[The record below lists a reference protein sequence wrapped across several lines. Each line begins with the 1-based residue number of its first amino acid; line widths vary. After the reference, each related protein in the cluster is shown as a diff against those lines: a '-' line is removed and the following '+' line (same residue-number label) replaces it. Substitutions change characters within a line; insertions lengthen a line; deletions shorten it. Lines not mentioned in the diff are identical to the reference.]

1 MKTVIF
7 AAITALCF
15 LLAAALGRWPYAFYI
30 LLRLFVSVTAVYVAY
45 TSAQS
50 GGLRGRG
57 SWGAIAL
64 AYNPILPLR
73 MHRADWQ
80 VVNVVTCVPFAIF
93 SGFEFG

>member
-50 GGLRGRG
+50 GRTAWAWIMG
-57 SWGAIAL
+57 S
-64 AYNPILPLR
+64 YC
-73 MHRADWQ
+73 
-80 VVNVVTCVPFAIF
+80 TCVQPDSAVADASCRLASRKCSDLRTVCDFF
-93 SGFEFG
+93 WL